1 MGDRH
6 RRWSQ
11 WDTWDDD
18 RDVDDRHVEEAGQ
31 EDHAANHAD
40 EGGETW
46 HAPMMGVDT
55 TSED

>member
-1 MGDRH
+1 MGD

-11 WDTWDDD
+11 WDTWNDD
-18 RDVDDRHVEEAGQ
+18 RDVEEAGQ
-31 EDHAANHAD
+31 EDHAD

-46 HAPMMGVDT
+46 HAPMGADT

>member
-1 MGDRH
+1 MGDRC
-6 RRWSQ
+6 WSQ

-31 EDHAANHAD
+31 EDHAD